1 VVPKKAHFDLKIME
15 FDVATLSQNVEKS
28 NQLQSTI
35 SYLVFFQEKLKAKEI
50 NQDQRIKSNKK
61 ES

>member
-1 VVPKKAHFDLKIME
+1 MVPKKAHFDLKIME